1 VLSKKKK
8 GLLIVLSGP
17 SGAGK
22 GTICKA
28 LMEKE
33 KDLKLSISATTR
45 PPRSGEIEGKN
56 YFFKTEE
63 EFEKMIENDSFL
75 EWAKVYDHYYGT
87 PKDFVLKNLDEGN
100 DVVLEIDIQGALK
113 IKEKFPE
120 GIFIFILPPSMEEL
134 KNRIKKRGTETE
146 EEIIK
151 RFKSA
156 YEELN
161 YVSRYNYVVI
171 NDSIEEAVEKI
182 RAIIIAEKCR
192 VDRNKDLYLEIREGL
207 TWFYIHQL

>member
-1 VLSKKKK
+1 MDLSKKKQ

-33 KDLKLSISATTR
+33 KNLKLSISATTR
-45 PPRSGEIEGKN
+45 QPRSGEMEGKN
-56 YFFKTEE
+56 YFFKSEE
-63 EFEKMIENDSFL
+63 EFIKMIEEDDFL

-87 PKDFVLKNLDEGN
+87 PKDFVLKNLEEGN

-113 IKEKFPE
+113 IKERFPE
-120 GIFIFILPPSMEEL
+120 GVFVFILPPSMEEL

-161 YVSRYNYVVI
+161 YVSKYNYVVI
-171 NDSIEEAVEKI
+171 NDDVNEAVEKI

-192 VDRNKDLYLEIREGL
+192 VDRNKDLYLEIKEGL
-207 TWFYIHQL
+207 T

>member
-1 VLSKKKK
+1 MLSKKKK

-45 PPRSGEIEGKN
+45 QPRSGEIEGKN
-56 YFFKTEE
+56 YFFKSEE

-75 EWAKVYDHYYGT
+75 EWAKVYGHYYGT

-171 NDSIEEAVEKI
+171 NDSVEEAVEKI
-182 RAIIIAEKCR
+182 KAIIIAEKCR
-192 VDRNKDLYLEIREGL
+192 VDRNKDLYLEIKEGL
-207 TWFYIHQL
+207 V

>member
-1 VLSKKKK
+1 MLSKKKK

-33 KDLKLSISATTR
+33 KNLKLSISATTR
-45 PPRSGEIEGKN
+45 QPRSGEIEGKN
-56 YFFKTEE
+56 YFFKSEE
-63 EFEKMIENDSFL
+63 DFEKMIENDSFL
-75 EWAKVYDHYYGT
+75 EWAKVYGHYYGT
-87 PKDFVLKNLDEGN
+87 PKDFVLKNLEEGN

-120 GIFIFILPPSMEEL
+120 GVFIFILPPSMEEL

-171 NDSIEEAVEKI
+171 NDSVEEAVEKI

-192 VDRNKDLYLEIREGL
+192 VDRNKDLYLEIKEEL
-207 TWFYIHQL
+207 V

>member
-1 VLSKKKK
+1 MLSKKKK

-207 TWFYIHQL
+207 T

>member
-1 VLSKKKK
+1 MSKKK

-33 KDLKLSISATTR
+33 KNLKLSISATTR
-45 PPRSGEIEGKN
+45 QPRVGEVEGKN
-56 YFFKTEE
+56 YFFKSEDD
-63 EFEKMIENDSFL
+63 FLKMIESDSFL

-87 PKDFVLKNLDEGN
+87 PKEFVLKNLEEGN

-120 GIFIFILPPSMEEL
+120 GVFIFILPPSMEEL

-161 YVSRYNYVVI
+161 FVSKYNYVVI
-171 NDSIEEAVEKI
+171 NDSVEEAVEKI
-182 RAIIIAEKCR
+182 KAIIIAEKCR
-192 VDRNKDLYLEIREGL
+192 VDRNRDLYLEIKEGL
-207 TWFYIHQL
+207 L

>member
-1 VLSKKKK
+1 MLSKKKK

-33 KDLKLSISATTR
+33 KNLKLSISATTR
-45 PPRSGEIEGKN
+45 QPRSGEIEGKN
-56 YFFKTEE
+56 YFFKSEE

-75 EWAKVYDHYYGT
+75 EWAKVYGHYYGT
-87 PKDFVLKNLDEGN
+87 PKDFVLKNLEEGN

-120 GIFIFILPPSMEEL
+120 GVFIFILPPSMEEL

-171 NDSIEEAVEKI
+171 NDSVEEAVEKI

-192 VDRNKDLYLEIREGL
+192 VDRNKDLYLEIKEEL
-207 TWFYIHQL
+207 V

>member
-1 VLSKKKK
+1 MLSKKKK

-33 KDLKLSISATTR
+33 KNLKLSISATTR
-45 PPRSGEIEGKN
+45 QPRSGEIEGKN
-56 YFFKTEE
+56 YFFKSEE

-75 EWAKVYDHYYGT
+75 EWAKVYGHYYGT
-87 PKDFVLKNLDEGN
+87 PKDFVLKNLEEGN

-120 GIFIFILPPSMEEL
+120 GVFIFILPPSMEEL

-171 NDSIEEAVEKI
+171 NDSVEEAVEKI

-192 VDRNKDLYLEIREGL
+192 VDRNKDLYLEIKEGL
-207 TWFYIHQL
+207 A

>member
-1 VLSKKKK
+1 MSKKKK

-207 TWFYIHQL
+207 T

>member
-1 VLSKKKK
+1 MSKKKQ

-33 KDLKLSISATTR
+33 KNLKLSISATTR
-45 PPRSGEIEGKN
+45 QPRSGEMEGKN
-56 YFFKTEE
+56 YFFKSEE
-63 EFEKMIENDSFL
+63 EFIKMIEEDDFL

-87 PKDFVLKNLDEGN
+87 PKDFVLKNLEEGN

-113 IKEKFPE
+113 IKERFPE
-120 GIFIFILPPSMEEL
+120 GVFVFILPPSMEEL

-161 YVSRYNYVVI
+161 YVSKYNYVVI
-171 NDSIEEAVEKI
+171 NDDVNEAVEKI

-192 VDRNKDLYLEIREGL
+192 VDRNKDLYLEIKEGL
-207 TWFYIHQL
+207 T

>member
-1 VLSKKKK
+1 MLSKKKK

-45 PPRSGEIEGKN
+45 QPRSGEIEGKN
-56 YFFKTEE
+56 YFFKSEE
-63 EFEKMIENDSFL
+63 EFEKMIENDSLL

-87 PKDFVLKNLDEGN
+87 PKDFVLKNLEEGN

-120 GIFIFILPPSMEEL
+120 GVFIFILPPSMEEL

-161 YVSRYNYVVI
+161 YVSKYNYVVI
-171 NDSIEEAVEKI
+171 NDSVEEAVEKI

-207 TWFYIHQL
+207 T

>member
-1 VLSKKKK
+1 MLSKKKK

-33 KDLKLSISATTR
+33 KNLKLSISATTR
-45 PPRSGEIEGKN
+45 QPRVGEVEGKN
-56 YFFKTEE
+56 YFFKSEDD
-63 EFEKMIENDSFL
+63 FLKMIESDSFL

-87 PKDFVLKNLDEGN
+87 PKEFVLKNLEEGN

-120 GIFIFILPPSMEEL
+120 GVFIFILPPSMEEL

-161 YVSRYNYVVI
+161 YVSKYNYVVI
-171 NDSIEEAVEKI
+171 NDSVEEAVEKI

-207 TWFYIHQL
+207 T

>member
-45 PPRSGEIEGKN
+45 QPRSGEIEGKN
-56 YFFKTEE
+56 YFFKSEE
-63 EFEKMIENDSFL
+63 EFEKMIENDSLL

-87 PKDFVLKNLDEGN
+87 PKDFVLKNLEEGN

-120 GIFIFILPPSMEEL
+120 GVFIFILPPSMEEL

-161 YVSRYNYVVI
+161 YVSKYNYVVI
-171 NDSIEEAVEKI
+171 NDSVEEAVEKI

-207 TWFYIHQL
+207 T

>member
-1 VLSKKKK
+1 MCVVEKEK

-33 KDLKLSISATTR
+33 KNLKLSISATTR
-45 PPRSGEIEGKN
+45 QPRSGEIEGKN
-56 YFFKTEE
+56 YFFKSEE

-75 EWAKVYDHYYGT
+75 EWAKVYGHYYGT
-87 PKDFVLKNLDEGN
+87 PKDFVLKNLEEGN

-120 GIFIFILPPSMEEL
+120 GVFIFILPPSMEEL

-171 NDSIEEAVEKI
+171 NDSVEEAVEKI

-192 VDRNKDLYLEIREGL
+192 VDRNKDLYLEIKEEL
-207 TWFYIHQL
+207 V

>member
-1 VLSKKKK
+1 
-8 GLLIVLSGP
+8 
-17 SGAGK
+17 
-22 GTICKA
+22 
-28 LMEKE
+28 
-33 KDLKLSISATTR
+33 
-45 PPRSGEIEGKN
+45 
-56 YFFKTEE
+56 
-63 EFEKMIENDSFL
+63 
-75 EWAKVYDHYYGT
+75 
-87 PKDFVLKNLDEGN
+87 
-100 DVVLEIDIQGALK
+100 VLEIDIQGALK

-207 TWFYIHQL
+207 T

>member
-1 VLSKKKK
+1 MLSKKKK

-45 PPRSGEIEGKN
+45 QPRSGEIEGKN
-56 YFFKTEE
+56 YFFKSEE

-75 EWAKVYDHYYGT
+75 EWAKVYGHYYGT

-120 GIFIFILPPSMEEL
+120 GVFIFILPPSMEEL

-171 NDSIEEAVEKI
+171 NDSVEEAVEKI
-182 RAIIIAEKCR
+182 KAIIIAEKCR
-192 VDRNKDLYLEIREGL
+192 VDRNKDLYLEIKEGL
-207 TWFYIHQL
+207 VWFYIHQL

>member
-1 VLSKKKK
+1 MLSKKKK

-171 NDSIEEAVEKI
+171 NDSIEEAVKKI

-207 TWFYIHQL
+207 T

>member
-1 VLSKKKK
+1 MLSKKKK

-45 PPRSGEIEGKN
+45 QPRSGEIEGKN
-56 YFFKTEE
+56 YFFKSEE

-120 GIFIFILPPSMEEL
+120 GVFIFILPPSMEEL

-171 NDSIEEAVEKI
+171 NDSVEEAVEKI
-182 RAIIIAEKCR
+182 KAIIIAEKCR
-192 VDRNKDLYLEIREGL
+192 VDRNKDLYLEIKEGL
-207 TWFYIHQL
+207 V

>member
-28 LMEKE
+28 LMKKE
-33 KDLKLSISATTR
+33 KNLKLSISATTR
-45 PPRSGEIEGKN
+45 QPRSGEIEGKN
-56 YFFKTEE
+56 YFFKSEE

-87 PKDFVLKNLDEGN
+87 PKDFVLKNLEEGN

-120 GIFIFILPPSMEEL
+120 GVFIFILPPSMEEL

-171 NDSIEEAVEKI
+171 NDSVEEAVEKI
-182 RAIIIAEKCR
+182 KAIIIAEKCR
-192 VDRNKDLYLEIREGL
+192 VDRNKDLYLEIKEGL
-207 TWFYIHQL
+207 V